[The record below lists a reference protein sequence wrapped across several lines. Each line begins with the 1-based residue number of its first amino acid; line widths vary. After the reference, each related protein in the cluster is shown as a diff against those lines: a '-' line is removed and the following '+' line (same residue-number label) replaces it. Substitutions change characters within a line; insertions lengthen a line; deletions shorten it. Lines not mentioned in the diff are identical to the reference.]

1 MCRVG
6 EITIVSITENLRESE
21 CCVYRLPRAGPRSWP
36 GREERERERE
46 RAVDA
51 PFSPNVLTR
60 ANSDGWWAV
69 TGRTRLRR
77 TGGGIRTSANELVRR
92 LDRGVRVGLVCQT
105 TPQNVCN
112 KGRCIVTG
120 MTPLEKSA
128 NNAPHKRRV
137 KTGKRQKPRVDLL
150 PSARQLE
157 LIGQHESHRGR
168 PRLVDS
174 ARDN

>member
-1 MCRVG
+1 MC
-6 EITIVSITENLRESE
+6 IVFHER
-21 CCVYRLPRAGPRSWP
+21 
-36 GREERERERE
+36 GRGLGRDEKRERERE
-46 RAVDA
+46 SGPSNA

-69 TGRTRLRR
+69 TRRTRLRR

>member
-1 MCRVG
+1 MC
-6 EITIVSITENLRESE
+6 VSSSTNGAE
-21 CCVYRLPRAGPRSWP
+21 VFAGTR
-36 GREERERERE
+36 RKE

-51 PFSPNVLTR
+51 RTVFTQCPHSRQLR
-60 ANSDGWWAV
+60 RM
-69 TGRTRLRR
+69 GRRQTRLRR
-77 TGGGIRTSANELVRR
+77 TGGEIRTSANEFSRR

-137 KTGKRQKPRVDLL
+137 KTGKQRKPRVDLL

>member
-1 MCRVG
+1 MLC
-6 EITIVSITENLRESE
+6 VSSSTSGAEVL
-21 CCVYRLPRAGPRSWP
+21 AGTR
-36 GREERERERE
+36 RERERERE
-46 RAVDA
+46 RA
-51 PFSPNVLTR
+51 
-60 ANSDGWWAV
+60 G
-69 TGRTRLRR
+69 RR
-77 TGGGIRTSANELVRR
+77 THRFHPMSSLAPTPTDGGPSPDGRACDERAVGSERQRTSSCVRR

>member
-1 MCRVG
+1 MCISSATSG
-6 EITIVSITENLRESE
+6 AEVS
-21 CCVYRLPRAGPRSWP
+21 
-36 GREERERERE
+36 GRDERRERERE
-46 RAVDA
+46 STHR
-51 PFSPNVLTR
+51 FSPSVLLDSR
-60 ANSDGWWAV
+60 QLRRMGHP
-69 TGRTRLRR
+69 RTRLRG
-77 TGGGIRTSANELVRR
+77 TGGEIRTSANELVRR

-105 TPQNVCN
+105 TPQNVSN

-137 KTGKRQKPRVDLL
+137 KTGKRRKPRVDLL
-150 PSARQLE
+150 PSVRQLE